1 MGQYL
6 CNLSQQPQKPDHH
19 ERGLTWIILSGL
31 RTRGFIPRTIKN
43 VLFPGWGSG
52 LGFEKVGDILQ
63 FNPNDPE
70 SLISELRRR
79 GLAGIVVW
87 FLPLCFLRPGRLYL
101 IDEDD
106 MPPSILREAFWCAA
120 VYPSNEP
127 RKVALRV
134 GSENLQRVLDHPNF
148 SAEDSGTILPAFE
161 KKKDLCCGLR

>member
-6 CNLSQQPQKPDHH
+6 CGSILQPQKPDHH

-31 RTRGFIPRTIKN
+31 RTRGLIPRTIRN
-43 VLFPGWGSG
+43 MLLPGWGSG
-52 LGFEKVGDILQ
+52 LCFDKVGDILQ
-63 FNPNDPE
+63 FDPDDPR
-70 SLISELRRR
+70 SLINELRSRE
-79 GLAGIVVW
+79 LAGIVVW

-127 RKVALRV
+127 QKVALRV
-134 GSENLQRVLDHPNF
+134 GSENLRKVLEHPNF
-148 SAEDSGTILPAFE
+148 GADDWDYSP
-161 KKKDLCCGLR
+161 RV